1 MGNIQL
7 KVYMQRKKSQ
17 NPIANFKKC
26 NIPNISNIHA
36 EAHDSFS
43 TDTSFASLNLLPVK
57 I

>member
-1 MGNIQL
+1 
-7 KVYMQRKKSQ
+7 MQRKKSQ